1 MAHQTT
7 IAQIEDWLMDSA
19 LDDVDIIALFNDLC
33 HRLRGVGIP
42 LERAVLNWPALHPLF
57 RAEIA
62 EWSIESGPRLIQ
74 FGTGSENGDAWKK
87 SPFYYA
93 HAHGLDFLRRRLT
106 GPEAMADFPILP
118 ELREQGFTDYL
129 ITASM
134 FRIARVRHFEQGRTG
149 IMASWATRRESGF
162 SEADVAALIR
172 VQRAFGVA
180 CRATLQVRVM
190 GNVAEAFLGP
200 TGAERVLSGDIR
212 LGDGAAINAV
222 VWYSDLRGSTRMS
235 ARMKP
240 EAYLEVLRRYYACT
254 ARAVIDE
261 GGEVLA
267 FIGDAVLG
275 IFPVKGDLGF
285 ADAARAAVR
294 AMERALDLEE
304 AEEAGRSPDVPEI
317 RFSVVIASGPVKFG
331 NVGVPE
337 RLVFTAIGEVV
348 NTVTRLDDLTKKLG
362 RSVLVTE
369 EIAAVEPGRWQP
381 LGPQPLPEISRA
393 IRLHARACT
402 RDAFD
407 NAELTARINRSI
419 AAIPA

>member
-1 MAHQTT
+1 
-7 IAQIEDWLMDSA
+7 MDAA

-42 LERAVLNWPALHPLF
+42 LDRAVLNWPALHPLF
-57 RAEIA
+57 RAELA
-62 EWSIESGPRLIQ
+62 EWTPHNGTRLSQ
-74 FGTGSENGDAWKK
+74 FAVGSEVGGAWKN
-87 SPFYYA
+87 SPFYYT
-93 HAHGLDFLRRRLT
+93 HSNGLDFLRRRLK
-106 GPEAMADFPILP
+106 GPEALLDFPILP
-118 ELREQGFTDYL
+118 ELAAGGLTDYL
-129 ITASM
+129 VTSSA
-134 FRIARVRHFEQGRTG
+134 FRIARVKQFEQGRTG
-149 IMASWATRRESGF
+149 IMASWSTMRDTGF
-162 SEADVAALIR
+162 SEADIAALIR

-200 TGAERVLSGDIR
+200 TGAQRVLSGDIR
-212 LGDGAAINAV
+212 LGDGDEINAV
-222 VWYSDLRGSTRMS
+222 VWYSDLRGSTRMA

-275 IFPVKGDLGF
+275 VFPVKGDLGF
-285 ADAARAAVR
+285 ADAGRAAVR

-304 AEEAGRSPDVPEI
+304 AEEAARAPDAPEI
-317 RFSVVIASGPVKFG
+317 RFSVILASGPIKFG

-337 RLVFTAIGEVV
+337 RLVFTAIGDVV
-348 NTVTRLDDLTKKLG
+348 NAVTRIDRLTKALG
-362 RSVLVTE
+362 RSVLVTD
-369 EIAAVEPGRWQP
+369 EIAALDPDRWDS
-381 LGPQPLPEISRA
+381 LGAHPLPELGRA
-393 IRLHARACT
+393 VRLNTRQCA

-407 NAELTARINRSI
+407 NAELTARINRSL
-419 AAIPA
+419 AG